1 MITTADSPASP
12 PLATC
17 HNAQQA
23 TTLPIHN
30 CCWPFAWLSHGCS
43 HNNNTNATNDNNIVA
58 IKLPQRTSS
67 STIINAQQQQ
77 KRSQNNNNRAHV
89 DNNCIGRQPV
99 ANNNNTTPFFAVA
112 NSKCVAATFSC
123 FNIKAQK
130 QQCLQQ

>member
-12 PLATC
+12 PLATMRNKRLRC
-17 HNAQQA
+17 QYTIVVGHLLGSRTAVA
-23 TTLPIHN
+23 TITTPT
-30 CCWPFAWLSHGCS
+30 PP
-43 HNNNTNATNDNNIVA
+43 TTT
-58 IKLPQRTSS
+58 TSS
-67 STIINAQQQQ
+67 LLSYRNEHLHQQSSMHSSSKNVAGTTTI
-77 KRSQNNNNRAHV
+77 AHV

-99 ANNNNTTPFFAVA
+99 ANNDNTTPFFAVA